1 MECPLWRLL
10 ISSRSVSKH
19 GHHMQFLFLI
29 GRFLIWWRKPKYP
42 EKTTDLPLVTDKL
55 CHIMYRVHLAWA
67 GFELTTLV
75 VIGTDGIDSCK
86 SNYHTITTMTV
97 PQSVY
102 GICFMIYRITGNFC
116 DVKFLRF
123 RSKKKTFNFCGF
135 FFLQIVNLSIE
146 KKIVCITGSNKW
158 SDVTI
163 NNWCTLQWSLEVKSY
178 LVLQK
183 VFKRYNFWI
192 RIWLTSNLSWGA
204 NFSLF
209 SGSILLTGNTKSTV
223 WSISVYISD
232 IYF

>member
-146 KKIVCITGSNKW
+146 KKNCLYYRKQQVKRCYDKQLVHITVILRSKNIF
-158 SDVTI
+158 S
-163 NNWCTLQWSLEVKSY
+163 SLES
-178 LVLQK
+178 
-183 VFKRYNFWI
+183 F
-192 RIWLTSNLSWGA
+192 WLTSNLSWET

-209 SGSILLTGNTKSTV
+209 SRSILLTEKTKLTV
-223 WSISVYISD
+223 GSISV
-232 IYF
+232 